1 MSTNAYLVIEN
12 HKLESFKVI
21 DDYMIIE
28 TKDTDHLPK
37 KFKIWG
43 DAVIEIDWYYQG
55 LIIVLKGGHHVTKKI
70 IKNNYD

>member
-43 DAVIEIDWYYQG
+43 DAVIEIDWDYQG
-55 LIIVLKGGHHVTKKI
+55 LLIVLKGGLEGFEEI
-70 IKNNYD
+70 SECD